1 MTNANRSS
9 EIEML
14 YQKLRDSER
23 RVRIEAGYK
32 LLALEKPSISWLIDE
47 LKDEDWHIRS
57 SAAVLLANIG
67 NTQSVIPLISA
78 LNDENDEVR
87 WDVVNALGRS
97 KARNAVP
104 ALIEI
109 LRNDK
114 VDYVRWSAATALG
127 EIGDQ
132 RAVEPLIN
140 ALADESK
147 GVQTKTAEALGKT
160 KDKRAVKPLIP
171 LLKDDDC
178 GLRQMVGLSLGL
190 LDDRRAIGPL
200 INSLQDENNHVRFY
214 VFQALGN
221 LGDSSIFSI
230 LKQAYDREPDEAVKN
245 MANRAISYIEKP

>member
-1 MTNANRSS
+1 MTNANRSP
-9 EIEML
+9 EIEMR

-23 RVRIEAGYK
+23 RVRIETSYK
-32 LLALEKPSISWLIDE
+32 LLALEKPSISWLIVE
-47 LKDEDWHIRS
+47 LKDKDWHMRS
-57 SAAVLLANIG
+57 SAAFLLANIG
-67 NTQSVIPLISA
+67 NAQSVSPLISA
-78 LNDENDEVR
+78 LNDESDEVR
-87 WDVVNALGRS
+87 WDVVNALGRL
-97 KARNAVP
+97 KDRNAVP
-104 ALIEI
+104 ALIEV
-109 LRNDK
+109 LRNEK

-147 GVQTKTAEALGKT
+147 GVQTRTAEALGKT
-160 KDKRAVKPLIP
+160 KDKRAVEPLMP

-190 LDDRRAIGPL
+190 LDDKRAIEPL

-221 LGDSSIFSI
+221 LGDSRILNI
-230 LKQAYDREPDEAVKN
+230 LKQAHDREPDEAVKD
-245 MANRAISYIEKP
+245 MASRAISFVEKR

>member
-1 MTNANRSS
+1 MTNANRSP

-23 RVRIEAGYK
+23 RVRIETGYK
-32 LLALEKPSISWLIDE
+32 LLTLEKPPISWLIDE
-47 LKDEDWHIRS
+47 LKDKDWHMRS
-57 SAAVLLANIG
+57 SAAFLLANIG
-67 NTQSVIPLISA
+67 NAQSVIPLISA
-78 LNDENDEVR
+78 LDDENDEVR
-87 WDVVNALGRS
+87 WDSTNALGRL
-97 KARNAVP
+97 KDKRAAP
-104 ALIEI
+104 KLIEV

-114 VDYVRWSAATALG
+114 VDNVRWSAATALG

-132 RAVEPLIN
+132 QAVEPLIH

-147 GVQTKTAEALGKT
+147 GVQTRTAEALGKI
-160 KDKRAVKPLIP
+160 KDKRAVEPLIG

-178 GLRQMVGLSLGL
+178 GVRQMVGLSLGL
-190 LDDRRAIGPL
+190 LGDRKAIEPL

-221 LGDSSIFSI
+221 LGDSSILTI

-245 MANRAISYIEKP
+245 MASRAISYVEKR